1 MVTSNSTPS
10 LRPISVTRKALDQA
24 RQAPTVAAG
33 LRDAA
38 NACTAAQPALRA
50 RLITAA
56 TVIDV
61 LVELLLASI
70 VKQGIAKGGRRH
82 GS

>member
-1 MVTSNSTPS
+1 MVTSNSTP
-10 LRPISVTRKALDQA
+10 ITRKALDHA
-24 RQAPTVAAG
+24 REAPTVAAG
-33 LRDAA
+33 LRAA
-38 NACTAAQPALRA
+38 ADACTPEQPALRA

-56 TVIDV
+56 AVIDV

-70 VKQGIAKGGRRH
+70 VKQGITTGGRRH